1 MLQGSGPS
9 PASKN
14 FSLNFEMISLLN
26 FPHVRRALLAGLL
39 CASITGCDDPKR
51 EQQLQWREEEVEAK
65 AAAVAKRE
73 QEFAAER
80 QLIAQA
86 KADIAAREATVAQLK
101 AQLAEEIEKLK
112 KVRRDV
118 EIKNL
123 RGPIPQISAG
133 RCIVIDPET
142 DDVLFEK
149 NPDLRGAIASTT
161 KIMTGLLVVEAG
173 DLDKVV
179 TIELSD
185 TQCAPVRIGLKVG
198 ETYTRR
204 HLLTAMMVKSSND
217 IAQALAR
224 DNAGSVAAFTKK
236 MDERAKALGLQNTH
250 FVNPHGLPSL
260 TDDDPYSTARDLAMI
275 AKAADLQPE
284 IRKIVKLQSY
294 KFMRPDGKA
303 IDLANTNR
311 VLRSASYCDGMK
323 TGYTEAA
330 GYCLVATGERNG
342 RRRIVVILNDTSEG
356 VWKDAQSLLDWAL
369 KA

>member
-1 MLQGSGPS
+1 
-9 PASKN
+9 
-14 FSLNFEMISLLN
+14 MIFRCQSSHL
-26 FPHVRRALLAGLL
+26 RRALLAGLF

-65 AAAVAKRE
+65 AATVAKRE
-73 QEFAAER
+73 KEFAAEK
-80 QLIAQA
+80 QMLAQA
-86 KADIAAREATVAQLK
+86 KADIAAREAAVEQLK
-101 AQLAEEIEKLK
+101 KKLETQLAEEIEKTK
-112 KVRRDV
+112 KVRREI

-123 RGPIPQISAG
+123 RGSIPQISAG
-133 RCIVIDPET
+133 RCIVIDPEN

-149 NPDLRGAIASTT
+149 NADQRGAIASTT

-179 TIELSD
+179 TVELAD

-198 ETYTRR
+198 EQYTRR
-204 HLLTAMMVKSSND
+204 QLLTAMLVKSSND

-224 DNAGSVAAFTKK
+224 DNAGSVAAFAQK
-236 MDERAKALGLQNTH
+236 MDDRARQLGLQNTH

-260 TDDDPYSTARDLAMI
+260 TDEDPYSTARDLAMI
-275 AKAADLQPE
+275 AKMADKQPD
-284 IRKIVKLQSY
+284 IREIVKLQSY
-294 KFMRPDGKA
+294 KFMKPDGKS

-311 VLRSASYCDGMK
+311 VLRTASYCDGMK
-323 TGYTEAA
+323 TGFTEAA

-342 RRRIVVILNDTSEG
+342 RRRIVVILNDSHEG
-356 VWKDAQSLLDWAL
+356 VWRDAQALLDWAL

>member
-1 MLQGSGPS
+1 
-9 PASKN
+9 
-14 FSLNFEMISLLN
+14 MITR
-26 FPHVRRALLAGLL
+26 FHFRHARRALLAGLF

-65 AAAVAKRE
+65 VAGVAKRE
-73 QEFAAER
+73 REIAAER
-80 QLIAQA
+80 QRIEQD
-86 KADIAAREATVAQLK
+86 KAAVAAREATVAQLK
-101 AQLAEEIEKLK
+101 AQLAEEIEKTK
-112 KVRRDV
+112 KVRHEI

-123 RGPIPQISAG
+123 RGPIPQITAG
-133 RCIVIDPET
+133 RCIVIDAES

-161 KIMTGLLVVEAG
+161 KIMTGLLIVEAG
-173 DLDKVV
+173 DLDKIV
-179 TIELSD
+179 TVELAD

-204 HLLTAMMVKSSND
+204 HLLSAMMVKSSND

-224 DNAGSVAAFTKK
+224 DNAGSVAAFAAK
-236 MDERAKALGLQNTH
+236 MDARAKALGLENTH

-260 TDDDPYSTARDLAMI
+260 SDDDPYSTARDLAVI
-275 AKAADLQPE
+275 AKAADKLPD
-284 IRKIVKLQSY
+284 IRKIVKLQSF
-294 KFMRPDGKA
+294 KFMRPDGKS

>member
-1 MLQGSGPS
+1 MIFRCQS
-9 PASKN
+9 PH
-14 FSLNFEMISLLN
+14 L
-26 FPHVRRALLAGLL
+26 RRALLAGLF

-65 AAAVAKRE
+65 SAAISKRE
-73 QEFAAER
+73 KEFAAEK
-80 QLIAQA
+80 QMLAQA
-86 KADIAAREATVAQLK
+86 KADIAAREAAVEQLK
-101 AQLAEEIEKLK
+101 KKLETQLADEIEKTK
-112 KVRRDV
+112 KVRREI

-123 RGPIPQISAG
+123 RGSIPQITAG

-149 NPDLRGAIASTT
+149 NPDQRGAIASTT

-179 TIELSD
+179 TVELAD

-198 ETYTRR
+198 EQYTRR
-204 HLLTAMMVKSSND
+204 QLLTAMLVKSSND

-224 DNAGSVAAFTKK
+224 DNAGSVAAFAQK
-236 MDERAKALGLQNTH
+236 MDDRARQLGLQNTH

-260 TDDDPYSTARDLAMI
+260 TDEDPYSTARDLAVI
-275 AKAADLQPE
+275 AKAADKLPD
-284 IRKIVKLQSY
+284 IRAIVKLQSY
-294 KFMRPDGKA
+294 KFVKPDGKS

-311 VLRSASYCDGMK
+311 VLRTASYCDGMK
-323 TGYTEAA
+323 TGFTEAA

-342 RRRIVVILNDTSEG
+342 RRRIVVILNDSHEG
-356 VWKDAQSLLDWAL
+356 VWRDAQALLDWAL

>member
-1 MLQGSGPS
+1 M
-9 PASKN
+9 N
-14 FSLNFEMISLLN
+14 FRFPTLLSA
-26 FPHVRRALLAGLL
+26 RRILLAGL
-39 CASITGCDDPKR
+39 CSAAFTSCDDPKR
-51 EQQLQWREEEVEAK
+51 AQELQWREEEVEAK
-65 AAAVAKRE
+65 IASISKRE
-73 QEFAAER
+73 GEISAER
-80 QLIAQA
+80 RRIEQD
-86 KADIAAREATVAQLK
+86 KADIAARETAVAQLK
-101 AQLAEEIEKLK
+101 AQLEKQLADEIEKTK
-112 KVRRDV
+112 KVRREI

-123 RGPIPQISAG
+123 RGPIPQITAG

-142 DDVLFEK
+142 NDILFEK

-161 KIMTGLLVVEAG
+161 KIMTGLLVVENG

-204 HLLTAMMVKSSND
+204 QLLTAMMVKSSND

-224 DNAGSVAAFTKK
+224 DNAGSVAAFSAK
-236 MDERAKALGLQNTH
+236 MNERAKALGLENTF
-250 FVNPHGLPSL
+250 FVNPHGLPST
-260 TDDDPYSTARDLAMI
+260 TDQDPFSTARELAVI
-275 AKAADLQPE
+275 AKAADQLPD
-284 IRKIVKLQSY
+284 IRKIVKMQSY
-294 KFMRPDGKA
+294 KFTRPDGKS

-323 TGYTEAA
+323 TGFTEAA

-342 RRRIVVILNDTSEG
+342 RRRIVVILNDSHDA
-356 VWKDAQSLLDWAL
+356 VWKDAQTLLDWAL